1 MWQERLA
8 NGKFC
13 VVLDIEEWRA
23 GIRTTVTYNRG
34 QPKQLII
41 HDEINHVI
49 FPFSSEKNV
58 DVFKYHLED
67 ALGPKNSRPSDP
79 KEHEK
84 WRHHVKANKKSIIA

>member
-41 HDEINHVI
+41 HDEINHCLILPSPLKRAGEGDFICI
-49 FPFSSEKNV
+49 FNIRSHRKSMSKPGNFNFSCK
-58 DVFKYHLED
+58 L
-67 ALGPKNSRPSDP
+67 
-79 KEHEK
+79 
-84 WRHHVKANKKSIIA
+84 